1 MTQIIDTFIAPP
13 CKESVNVLYQDDYVL
28 AVNKPSG
35 LLSLSGKNP
44 LNKDSVHYRL
54 VQQFPSALMA
64 HRLDFGTSGVL
75 LLALD
80 KTSNA
85 CLTKQFQQR
94 SVEKRYM
101 SILLGHIENADGRV
115 SVPIAR
121 DPPNFP
127 RQKICWETGKEAIS
141 QYKVVDYLDNP
152 ARSRVAFTPET
163 GRTHQLRI
171 HSLAMGHPILG
182 CDLYG
187 SEESEHLASRLMLH
201 AHLIK
206 FLHPHTNEA
215 MQIEAPCPF

>member
-1 MTQIIDTFIAPP
+1 MTQVIDTFIAPH
-13 CKESVNVLYQDDYVL
+13 CKEAVTILYQDEYLLV
-28 AVNKPSG
+28 VNKPSG

-54 VQQFPSALMA
+54 VQDFPSALMA

-80 KTSNA
+80 KTTNA
-85 CLTKQFQQR
+85 NLTKQFQLR
-94 SVEKRYM
+94 SVQKRYI
-101 SILLGHIENADGRV
+101 SLLMGHIADAEGMI

-127 RQKICWETGKEAIS
+127 RQKICWEAGKEAIS
-141 QYKVVDYLDNP
+141 RYRVIRYLDNP
-152 ARSRVAFTPET
+152 SCSRVEFSPET

-171 HSLAMGHPILG
+171 HSLAVGHPILG

-187 SEESEHLASRLMLH
+187 NSQSEGLAKRLMLH
-201 AHLIK
+201 AHWIK
-206 FLHPHTNEA
+206 FSHPHTGRS